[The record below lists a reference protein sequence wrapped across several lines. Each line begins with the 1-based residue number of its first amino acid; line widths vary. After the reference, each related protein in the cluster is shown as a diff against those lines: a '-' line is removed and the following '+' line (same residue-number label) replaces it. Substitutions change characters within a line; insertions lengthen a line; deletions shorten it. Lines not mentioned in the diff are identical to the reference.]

1 MAKTIALSTIGVK
14 IGYAVSETRPTQWK
28 KSTGSTLGDAG
39 FTRIEGLKSTPDF
52 NAAPNSV
59 DVTTFEN
66 QISTSKLGLLK
77 EAADNYQFNAIL
89 SQGFADDWKTAVSTY
104 ASKVKNSENNT
115 DGKKRMWWVIE
126 VPGYSDAQY
135 FSGEPMALSFPEL
148 EVNNSIEIPV
158 YVVPDGAEAEVA
170 TKPTLES

>member
-28 KSTGSTLGDAG
+28 KSTISSLGDAG
-39 FTRIEGLKSTPDF
+39 FTRIEGFKSTPDF

-77 EAADNYQFNAIL
+77 EAADNYEFKAVL

-104 ASKVKNSENNT
+104 ASKVKGTDNV

-135 FSGEPMALSFPEL
+135 FSGEPMALSLSGL
-148 EVNNSIEIPV
+148 EVNNSIEITV

-170 TKPTLES
+170 VKPTLES